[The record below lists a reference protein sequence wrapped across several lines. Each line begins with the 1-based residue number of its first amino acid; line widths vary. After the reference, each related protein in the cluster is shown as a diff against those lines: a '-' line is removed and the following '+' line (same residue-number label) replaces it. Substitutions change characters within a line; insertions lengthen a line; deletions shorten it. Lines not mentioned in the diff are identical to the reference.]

1 MIFKC
6 DNIFILYNMNIDIYE
21 YISYNNSQGILHQLF
36 KFYIILQKSIIR
48 ICCNLLLLLNLH
60 SFIVPTWPMHA
71 SSRQGKIS
79 MNRFSNQL
87 DRDFPGA
94 GAQTSGYRYENLKSI
109 SPGGKQS
116 VARVVMKHR
125 RISWES
131 TKFH

>member
-1 MIFKC
+1 MWQYLHIAQ
-6 DNIFILYNMNIDIYE
+6 YE
-21 YISYNNSQGILHQLF
+21 YISYNNRQGIFHQPS
-36 KFYIILQKSIIR
+36 KFHIILQKSIIH
-48 ICCNLLLLLNLH
+48 IYCNLLLLLNLH
-60 SFIVPTWPMHA
+60 SFIVLTRPMHA
-71 SSRQGKIS
+71 STGQGKIS

>member
-1 MIFKC
+1 MWQYLHIVQ
-6 DNIFILYNMNIDIYE
+6 YE
-21 YISYNNSQGILHQLF
+21 YISYNNRQGIFHKLS
-36 KFYIILQKSIIR
+36 KFHIILQKSIIH
-48 ICCNLLLLLNLH
+48 IYCNLLLLLNLH
-60 SFIVPTWPMHA
+60 SFIVLTWPMHA
-71 SSRQGKIS
+71 STRQGKIS